1 MTIRVGLVVALL
13 GACGGG
19 GGGLPG
25 LDGGPPEDPYKP
37 VTEFPVTVNRNIDML
52 FVVDDSGSMQDK
64 QANLANNFPNF
75 INVLNAQEGGLPDI
89 HLGVVT
95 TDMGTSASSGA
106 PGPGIG
112 TVGQGGCANTGDDGV
127 LQTNGAAVTGKFIS
141 DIRQTDGTRLKNYTG
156 DLATVFAQM
165 AKVGATGCGFE
176 QPLAAMRRA
185 LANTTANPGFLR
197 PDALLAVVF
206 LTDEDDCSAK
216 TASLFAAG
224 DTGALGPLNSFR
236 CTRFGVTCAQGGT
249 TTDEMNQIG
258 TKSGCTAST
267 TSTVV
272 ESISVFRDFLLGLK
286 SDPRKVVVGGI
297 MGNTTPFAVE
307 QRQINSMSTIALA
320 RSCTYQGATGVEV
333 ADPGVRMK
341 AFFDAFPDRSTS
353 TTICQ
358 PDLSAGLTQIATLLN
373 RAVGSPC
380 VNSAILADVDA
391 STPGL
396 QPDCL
401 VDDKAGSMTT
411 PIAACRSPE
420 TAPCWKLVS
429 DPVKCPA
436 LDNLRLEI
444 VRSEAPRPDTVTT
457 MRCILE

>member
-1 MTIRVGLVVALL
+1 MGLVVALL

-25 LDGGPPEDPYKP
+25 LDGGPTDDPYKP
-37 VTEFPVTVNRNIDML
+37 VVEFSSTMNRNIDML
-52 FVVDDSGSMQDK
+52 FVIDDSGSMQDK

-75 INVLNAQEGGLPDI
+75 INVLNSQEGGLPDI
-89 HLGVVT
+89 HLGVVS
-95 TDMGTSASSGA
+95 TDMGTSATSGP

-112 TVGQGGCANTGDDGV
+112 TIGQGGCASTGKDGV
-127 LQTNGAAVTGKFIS
+127 LQTNGAPVTGNFIS
-141 DIRQTDGTRLKNYTG
+141 DVKQTDGSRIKNYTG

-165 AKVGATGCGFE
+165 ARVGATGCGFE

-236 CTRFGVTCAQGGT
+236 CTRFGVTCAGGGT
-249 TTDEMNQIG
+249 TSDEMNQVG
-258 TKSGCTAST
+258 TKSGCTASS
-267 TSTVV
+267 TSSVV

-286 SDPRKVVVGGI
+286 SNPRKVVVGGI
-297 MGNTTPFAVE
+297 MGATTPFAVE
-307 QRQINSMSTIALA
+307 ERQINNMTTIALA
-320 RSCTYQGATGVEV
+320 RSCTYQSANGLEV

-358 PDLSAGLTQIATLLN
+358 PDLSSGLTQIATLLN
-373 RAVGSPC
+373 RVGGSSC
-380 VNSAILADVDA
+380 VNSSILADVDA

-396 QPDCL
+396 QPDCI
-401 VDDKAGSMTT
+401 VADTVGITAR
-411 PIAACRSPE
+411 PIAACGSPE

-436 LDNLRLEI
+436 AGNLRLEI
-444 VRSEAPRPDTVTT
+444 VRSEAPAPDTVTT